1 MFTLKK
7 LRYGLIGGYCI
18 PILLII
24 IAAFFVTYNVK
35 IVQKQQQ
42 RLNLSQEISEE
53 IDHLT
58 QESELM
64 SSAVKS
70 YLLDAQPIYIRDYRT
85 AQQNYQI
92 IEQTLEQLIEDE
104 RQRQSLEML
113 KEAVATKQELDR
125 RLLEL
130 VNQDNSLD
138 ALQLWKQSQYLELSQ
153 EITTILNSLNTRENE
168 IVESRVI
175 SQEQALNNLLWMIW
189 IVTGISLLLA
199 LIFGGWII
207 TQIIHKLEKEAN
219 AIATATT
226 EIATTVAQQEQ
237 VAVQQAA
244 SVNQTTTS
252 IDELGVSARQSAEQ
266 AAAAAES
273 ATQVL
278 TLAGGN
284 SRRNSQQW
292 QEKTNLKVKMSQI
305 QEQIIRL
312 SENLNQIYN
321 ITNLVS
327 DLANQTNI
335 LALNASV
342 EAVRAGEQ
350 GKGFGVVAS
359 EIRKLA
365 DQSRT
370 SAQKIGV
377 LISDIQNATN
387 ATILVTEEG
396 TKAVAEI
403 GIAINEVTVNVQQIS
418 LNIKQQAIAIE
429 QIVEAMN
436 SLNLGVQETTNG
448 FSQTLVSTQLLNQTA
463 THLKEMV

>member
-1 MFTLKK
+1 MFAVQK
-7 LRYGLIGGYCI
+7 LRYGIVFGYLI
-18 PILLII
+18 PLLLLII
-24 IAAFFVTYNVK
+24 AAILVTFNVK
-35 IVQKQQQ
+35 VVQKQQQ
-42 RLNLSQEISEE
+42 KLNLSNEIYEDIE
-53 IDHLT
+53 HLALET
-58 QESELM
+58 QLM

-70 YLLDAQPIYIRDYRT
+70 YLLDSQPIYISNYRT
-85 AQQNYQI
+85 AQQSYQKLV
-92 IEQTLEQLIEDE
+92 QDLEELIVDA
-104 RQRQSLEML
+104 RQQESLEML
-113 KEAVATKQELDR
+113 KEAVSRKQELD
-125 RLLEL
+125 LGLIEL

-138 ALQLWKQSQYLELSQ
+138 AIQAWKQSQYLELSEQ
-153 EITTILNSLNTRENE
+153 ISTIIDRLNNRENE
-168 IVESRVI
+168 IVDSRI
-175 SQEQALNNLLWMIW
+175 FSQYQALNNLLWMIW
-189 IVTGISLLLA
+189 IVTGVSLLLA

-207 TQIIHKLEKEAN
+207 TQTIQKLEKEAN
-219 AIATATT
+219 VIATATT

-237 VAVQQAA
+237 VAIQQAA
-244 SVNQTTTS
+244 SINQTTTS

-284 SRRNSQQW
+284 HQINSQQW

-312 SENLNQIYN
+312 SENLSQIYN

-342 EAVRAGEQ
+342 EAVRAGEH

-365 DQSRT
+365 DQSRA

-377 LISDIQNATN
+377 LISQIQNATN

-396 TKAVAEI
+396 AKAVAEI
-403 GIAINEVTVNVQQIS
+403 GTAINEVTVNVQQIS

-436 SLNLGVQETTNG
+436 SLNIAIQETTNG
-448 FSQTLVSTQLLNQTA
+448 ISQTKVSTQLLNQTA
-463 THLKEMV
+463 THLKEIV